1 VQDLEGSVAVVTG
14 SGGQHGIGR
23 ATASRLAEEGARV
36 VLADID
42 EAALDAT
49 VADLRKAGHDVIGV
63 PTDVS
68 DLAAVQA
75 LADAAWEHYGRVD
88 IAFLNAGVGGGGSLL
103 DGEMADWNRVM
114 GINFFGVL
122 HGVKA
127 FAPRMHAQGTPGHI
141 LATSSGS
148 GVVGVMY
155 QTPAYSA
162 AKAAVCTLM
171 ECLYAQLRDLG
182 SQVRAHVVLPPLT
195 QTGLAGAPEFMSH
208 VQKGLQN
215 GGVVT
220 VLARPAEVAETVLEA
235 IRADRFWAYHDHEAD
250 GRLAGGRFAA
260 DIAWQDDII
269 GKRAQSMIGRT
280 APDSYLWGMR

>member
-1 VQDLEGSVAVVTG
+1 VQDLEGKVAVVTG

-23 ATASRLAEEGARV
+23 ATASRLAREGVKV
-36 VLADID
+36 VLADVNE
-42 EAALDAT
+42 EALAAT
-49 VADLRKAGHDVIGV
+49 VKELREAGHDALGV

-68 DLAAVQA
+68 DLASTQA
-75 LADAAWEHYGRVD
+75 LADAAWAHYGQVD

-103 DGEMADWNRVM
+103 DSEMADWNRVM

-122 HGVKA
+122 HGVKV

-155 QTPAYSA
+155 QTPSYSA
-162 AKAAVCTLM
+162 SKAAVCTVM

-195 QTGLAGAPEFMSH
+195 QTNLAGAPEFMAH

-220 VLARPAEVAETVLEA
+220 VLAQPAEVAETVIEA
-235 IRADRFWAYHDHEAD
+235 IKADQFWAYHGHEAD
-250 GRLAGGRFAA
+250 ERLTGGRFAQ

-269 GKRAQSMIGRT
+269 GQRAQSMIGRT
-280 APDSYLWGMR
+280 APDPYLWGMR